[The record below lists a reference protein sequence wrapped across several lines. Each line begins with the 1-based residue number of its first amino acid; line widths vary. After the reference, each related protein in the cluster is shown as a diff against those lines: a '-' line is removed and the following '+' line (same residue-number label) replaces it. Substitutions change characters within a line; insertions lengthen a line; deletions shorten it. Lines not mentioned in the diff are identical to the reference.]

1 MAELL
6 IYQTY
11 AIVIG
16 FIIDFFVGDPHSI
29 PHPVVAIGKLISFLD
44 KRLRLGNNDER
55 DILRG
60 VWTVLIVASVATAVP
75 ALVLFMMW
83 KIHPAAYLAVSSIM
97 CAQIIA
103 ARELVRE
110 CARVEKALENDD
122 IEEARKA
129 VSYVVGRDTEALDR
143 AGICR
148 AAVETIAENG
158 SDGVIAPLFWMLL
171 FGAPGGFFYKAVN
184 TMDSMLGYKNEKY
197 LYFGRAAA
205 KTDDAVNFIP
215 SRISAILMIAS
226 CPICHLDGRNA
237 WRIFCR
243 DRFKH
248 TSPNAAQ
255 TESVFAGAL
264 NVRLNGP
271 AFYGG
276 IRHEKEFLGDDIRPI
291 APDDIKRAGYLMYTA
306 SALMLI
312 IGVMIRTGVILYA
325 YK

>member
-1 MAELL
+1 MAEFL

-11 AIVIG
+11 AIIIG
-16 FIIDFFVGDPHSI
+16 FIIDFFVGDPHAI

-44 KRLRLGNNDER
+44 KKLRIGGGDRR

-60 VWTVLIVASVATAVP
+60 TWTVLIAAVVSTAVP
-75 ALVLFMMW
+75 SAILFAMW
-83 KIHPAAYLAVSSIM
+83 KLHPFAFLAVSSIM

-110 CARVEKALENDD
+110 CAAVERAVEKGDLEG
-122 IEEARKA
+122 ARKA
-129 VSYVVGRDTEALDR
+129 VSYVVGRDTEALDKE
-143 AGICR
+143 GICR

-158 SDGVIAPLFWMLL
+158 SDGVIAPLFWMFL

-205 KTDDAVNFIP
+205 RTDDVVNFIP
-215 SRISAILMIAS
+215 SRISAFLMIIS
-226 CPICHLDGRNA
+226 CPLCHLDGKEA
-237 WRIFCR
+237 FRIFRR

-276 IRHEKEFLGDDIRPI
+276 ILHEKEYLGDDARPI
-291 APDDIKRAGYLMYTA
+291 ESADISRAGNLMYTA
-306 SALMLI
+306 SCMMLI
-312 IGVMIRTGVILYA
+312 FGVLIRMGVILCL
-325 YK
+325 

>member
-1 MAELL
+1 MADLL

-11 AIVIG
+11 AIIIG
-16 FIIDFFVGDPHSI
+16 FIIDFFVGDPHAI

-44 KRLRLGNNDER
+44 RKLRIGDSDKR

-60 VWTVLIVASVATAVP
+60 VWTVLVVSAVSIAVP
-75 ALVLFMMW
+75 SLILWVMW
-83 KIHPAAYLAVSSIM
+83 KIHPVAYLAVNSIM
-97 CAQIIA
+97 CAQIVA

-110 CARVEKALENDD
+110 CSAVEKALEKGDV
-122 IEEARKA
+122 EGARKA
-129 VSYVVGRDTEALDR
+129 VSYVVGRDTEALDKED
-143 AGICR
+143 ICR

-158 SDGVIAPLFWMLL
+158 SDGVIAPLFWMFL
-171 FGAPGGFFYKAVN
+171 FGAVGGFFYKAVN

-205 KTDDAVNFIP
+205 KTDDFVNFIP
-215 SRISAILMIAS
+215 SRISALLMIVS
-226 CPICHLDGRNA
+226 CPLCHLDGKNA
-237 WRIFCR
+237 LRIFRR

-248 TSPNAAQ
+248 KSPNAAQ

-276 IRHEKEFLGDDIRPI
+276 VLHEKEYLGDDTRPI
-291 APDDIKRAGYLMYTA
+291 LPADIKKSGHLMYTA
-306 SALMLI
+306 SFMMLI
-312 IGVMIRTGVILYA
+312 IGVLFRMAVI
-325 YK
+325 

>member
-16 FIIDFFVGDPHSI
+16 FIIDFFVGDPHAI

-44 KRLRLGNNDER
+44 KKLRIGCGDKR

-60 VWTVLIVASVATAVP
+60 VWTVLIVASVSTVIP
-75 ALVLFMMW
+75 ALILFMMW
-83 KIHPAAYLAVSSIM
+83 KIHPAAYLVVSSLM
-97 CAQIIA
+97 CAQIVA

-110 CARVEKALENDD
+110 CTKVKKALEKDD
-122 IEEARKA
+122 MEEARKA
-129 VSYVVGRDTEALDR
+129 VSYVVGRDTDALDKE
-143 AGICR
+143 GICR

-171 FGAPGGFFYKAVN
+171 LGASGGFFYKAIN

-205 KTDDAVNFIP
+205 KTDDVVNFIP

-226 CPICHLDGRNA
+226 CPICHLDSRNA
-237 WRIFCR
+237 LRIFRR
-243 DRFKH
+243 DRLKH

-271 AFYGG
+271 ALYGG
-276 IRHEKEFLGDDIRPI
+276 ILHDKEYLGDDIRSI
-291 APDDIKRAGYLMYTA
+291 VPDDIKRAGYLMYTA

-312 IGVMIRTGVILYA
+312 IGVLLRMGVILCL
-325 YK
+325 

>member
-6 IYQTY
+6 IYQTS
-11 AIVIG
+11 AIIIG

-44 KRLRLGNNDER
+44 KKLRMGGGDKR

-60 VWTVLIVASVATAVP
+60 TWTVLIVVIVSTAVP
-75 ALVLFMMW
+75 SAILFVMW
-83 KIHPAAYLAVSSIM
+83 KFHPAAYLAVSSIM

-110 CARVEKALENDD
+110 CAVVEKAVEKGD

-129 VSYVVGRDTEALDR
+129 VSYVVGRDTEALDKED
-143 AGICR
+143 ICR

-158 SDGVIAPLFWMLL
+158 SDGVIAPLFWMFL

-184 TMDSMLGYKNEKY
+184 TMDSMLGYKNDKY

-205 KTDDAVNFIP
+205 KTDDVVNFIP
-215 SRISAILMIAS
+215 SRISALLMIAA
-226 CPICHLDGRNA
+226 CPLCHLDGRNA
-237 WRIFCR
+237 WRIFRR

-276 IRHEKEFLGDDIRPI
+276 ILHEKEYLGDDARPI
-291 APDDIKRAGYLMYTA
+291 ESTDIKRSGYLMYTA
-306 SALMLI
+306 SSMMLI
-312 IGVMIRTGVILYA
+312 IGVLIRMGVLLCL
-325 YK
+325 

>member
-1 MAELL
+1 MADLL

-11 AIVIG
+11 AIIIG
-16 FIIDFFVGDPHSI
+16 FIIDFFVGDPHAI

-44 KRLRLGNNDER
+44 RKLRIGDSDKR

-60 VWTVLIVASVATAVP
+60 VWTVLIVSAVSIAVP
-75 ALVLFMMW
+75 SLILWVMW
-83 KIHPAAYLAVSSIM
+83 KIHPVAYLAVNSIM
-97 CAQIIA
+97 CAQIVA

-110 CARVEKALENDD
+110 CSAVEKALEKGDV
-122 IEEARKA
+122 EGARKA
-129 VSYVVGRDTEALDR
+129 VSYVVGRDTEALDKE
-143 AGICR
+143 GICR

-158 SDGVIAPLFWMLL
+158 SDGVIAPLFWMFL
-171 FGAPGGFFYKAVN
+171 FGAVGGFFYKAVN

-205 KTDDAVNFIP
+205 KTDDFVNFIP
-215 SRISAILMIAS
+215 SRISALLMIVS
-226 CPICHLDGRNA
+226 CPLCHLDGKNA
-237 WRIFCR
+237 FRIFRR

-248 TSPNAAQ
+248 KSPNAAQ

-276 IRHEKEFLGDDIRPI
+276 VLHEKEYLGDDTRPI
-291 APDDIKRAGYLMYTA
+291 APADIRKSGHLMYTA
-306 SALMLI
+306 SFVMLI
-312 IGVMIRTGVILYA
+312 IGVLFRVAVI
-325 YK
+325 

>member
-6 IYQTY
+6 MYQTY
-11 AIVIG
+11 AIAIG
-16 FIIDFFVGDPHSI
+16 FIIDFFVGDPHAI
-29 PHPVVAIGKLISFLD
+29 PHPVVAIGKLVSFLD
-44 KRLRLGNNDER
+44 KRLRIGNSDKR
-55 DILRG
+55 DIMRG
-60 VWTVLIVASVATAVP
+60 TWTVLIVVAVSASVP
-75 ALVLFMMW
+75 AALLWVMW
-83 KIHPAAYLAVSSIM
+83 KINPVAYLVVNSIM
-97 CAQIIA
+97 CWQIVA
-103 ARELVRE
+103 ARELVKE
-110 CARVEKALENDD
+110 CAAVEKAVEKSD
-122 IEEARKA
+122 IEGARKA
-129 VSYVVGRDTEALDR
+129 VSYVVGRDTEALDKE
-143 AGICR
+143 GICR

-158 SDGVIAPLFWMLL
+158 SDGVIAPLLWMFL

-215 SRISAILMIAS
+215 SRISAFLMIIS
-226 CPICHLDGRNA
+226 CPLCKLDGKNA
-237 WRIFCR
+237 LRIFRR

-276 IRHEKEFLGDDIRPI
+276 VLHEKEYLGDDTRPI
-291 APDDIKRAGYLMYTA
+291 ESTDIRRAGQLMYTA
-306 SALMLI
+306 SVMMLI
-312 IGVMIRTGVILYA
+312 VGVLLRIGVILCL
-325 YK
+325 

>member
-6 IYQTY
+6 LYQTS

-16 FIIDFFVGDPHSI
+16 FILDFFVGDPHVI

-44 KRLRLGNNDER
+44 SRLRIGRGDKR
-55 DILRG
+55 DIPRG
-60 VWTVLIVASVATAVP
+60 TWTVLIVTVLSIAVP
-75 ALVLFMMW
+75 SFILLIMW
-83 KIHPAAYLAVSSIM
+83 KIHPIVYLVVNSIM
-97 CAQIIA
+97 CAQIVA

-110 CARVEKALENDD
+110 CTAVEKAVEKGD

-129 VSYVVGRDTEALDR
+129 VSYVVGRDTEALDKE
-143 AGICR
+143 AVCR

-158 SDGVIAPLFWMLL
+158 SDGVIAPLFWMFLL
-171 FGAPGGFFYKAVN
+171 GATGGFFYKAVN

-205 KTDDAVNFIP
+205 KTDDVVNFIP
-215 SRISAILMIAS
+215 SRISALLMIAS
-226 CPICHLDGRNA
+226 CFLCNLDGRNA
-237 WRIFCR
+237 LRIFRR

-248 TSPNAAQ
+248 SSPNAAQ

-264 NVRLNGP
+264 NIRLNGP

-276 IRHEKEFLGDDIRPI
+276 ILHEKAYLGDDTRPI
-291 APDDIKRAGYLMYTA
+291 EPDDIRRAGYLMYTA
-306 SALMLI
+306 SFIMLI
-312 IGVMIRTGVILYA
+312 LGVLFRMGVILCL
-325 YK
+325 

>member
-1 MAELL
+1 MADLL

-11 AIVIG
+11 AIIIG
-16 FIIDFFVGDPHSI
+16 FIIDFFVGDPHAI

-44 KRLRLGNNDER
+44 RKLRIGDSDKR

-60 VWTVLIVASVATAVP
+60 VWTVLIVSAVSIAVP
-75 ALVLFMMW
+75 SFILFIMW
-83 KIHPAAYLAVSSIM
+83 KIHPVAYLAVNSIM
-97 CAQIIA
+97 CAQIVA

-110 CARVEKALENDD
+110 CSAVEKA
-122 IEEARKA
+122 IEKGDVEGARKA
-129 VSYVVGRDTEALDR
+129 VSYVVGRDTEALDKE
-143 AGICR
+143 GICR

-158 SDGVIAPLFWMLL
+158 SDGVIAPLFWMFL
-171 FGAPGGFFYKAVN
+171 FGAVGGFFYKAVN

-205 KTDDAVNFIP
+205 RTDDFVNFIP
-215 SRISAILMIAS
+215 SRISALLMIVS
-226 CPICHLDGRNA
+226 CPLCHLDGKNA
-237 WRIFCR
+237 LRIFRR

-248 TSPNAAQ
+248 KSPNAAQ

-276 IRHEKEFLGDDIRPI
+276 VLHEKEYLGDDTRPI
-291 APDDIKRAGYLMYTA
+291 APADIRKSGHLMYTA
-306 SALMLI
+306 SFMMLI
-312 IGVMIRTGVILYA
+312 IGVLLRMAAI
-325 YK
+325 

>member
-6 IYQTY
+6 IYQTS
-11 AIVIG
+11 AIIIG

-44 KRLRLGNNDER
+44 KKLRIGGGDKR
-55 DILRG
+55 DIIRG
-60 VWTVLIVASVATAVP
+60 TWTVLIVVVVSIIIPSAI
-75 ALVLFMMW
+75 LFAMW
-83 KIHPAAYLAVSSIM
+83 RIHPIAYLVVSSMM

-110 CARVEKALENDD
+110 CAKVEDALENDN

-129 VSYVVGRDTEALDR
+129 VSYVVGRDTDALDKE
-143 AGICR
+143 GICR

-158 SDGVIAPLFWMLL
+158 SDGVIAPIFWMLL
-171 FGAPGGFFYKAVN
+171 FGAPGGFFYKAIN
-184 TMDSMLGYKNEKY
+184 TMDSMLGYKNDKY
-197 LYFGRAAA
+197 LYFGRTAA
-205 KTDDAVNFIP
+205 KTDDVVNFIP

-226 CPICHLDGRNA
+226 CPLCRLDGGNA
-237 WRIFCR
+237 WRIFRR

-276 IRHEKEFLGDDIRPI
+276 ILHEKEYLGDDARLIES
-291 APDDIKRAGYLMYTA
+291 ADIKRAGNLMYTA
-306 SALMLI
+306 SSMMLI
-312 IGVMIRTGVILYA
+312 IGVLIRMGVILCL
-325 YK
+325 

>member
-6 IYQTY
+6 IYQTA
-11 AIVIG
+11 AIAIG
-16 FIIDFFVGDPHSI
+16 FVIDFFVGDPHFI

-44 KRLRLGNNDER
+44 KKLRIGGGDER

-60 VWTVLIVASVATAVP
+60 VWTVLITAAVSASVPSVI
-75 ALVLFMMW
+75 LFIMW
-83 KIHPAAYLAVSSIM
+83 KIHPVAYLAVSSIM
-97 CAQIIA
+97 CAQILA

-110 CARVEKALENDD
+110 CAAVEKALEKED

-129 VSYVVGRDTEALDR
+129 VSYVVGRDTGALDKE
-143 AGICR
+143 GICR

-158 SDGVIAPLFWMLL
+158 SDGVIAPLFWMFLL
-171 FGAPGGFFYKAVN
+171 GAAGGFFYKAVN

-205 KTDDAVNFIP
+205 RTDDVVNFIP
-215 SRISAILMIAS
+215 SRISAFLMIAS
-226 CPICHLDGRNA
+226 CPLCRLDGRNA
-237 WRIFCR
+237 LRIFRR

-276 IRHEKEFLGDDIRPI
+276 ILHEKEYLGDDARPI
-291 APDDIKRAGYLMYTA
+291 TPADIKKSGHLMYTA
-306 SALMLI
+306 SFMMLI
-312 IGVMIRTGVILYA
+312 IGILLRMAVI
-325 YK
+325 

>member
-1 MAELL
+1 MVELL

-16 FIIDFFVGDPHSI
+16 FIIDFFVGDPHAI

-44 KRLRLGNNDER
+44 KKLRIGGGDKR

-60 VWTVLIVASVATAVP
+60 VWTVLIVASVSTVIP
-75 ALVLFMMW
+75 ALILFMMW
-83 KIHPAAYLAVSSIM
+83 KIHPAAYLFVSSLM

-110 CARVEKALENDD
+110 CTKVERALENDD

-129 VSYVVGRDTEALDR
+129 VSYVVGRDTDALDKE
-143 AGICR
+143 GICR

-171 FGAPGGFFYKAVN
+171 FGASGGFFYKAIN

-205 KTDDAVNFIP
+205 KTDDVVNFIP
-215 SRISAILMIAS
+215 SRISAIFMIAS

-237 WRIFCR
+237 LRIFRR
-243 DRFKH
+243 DRLKH

-271 AFYGG
+271 ALYGG
-276 IRHEKEFLGDDIRPI
+276 VLHEKEYLGDDIRSI
-291 APDDIKRAGYLMYTA
+291 VPDNIKRAGYLMYTA

-312 IGVMIRTGVILYA
+312 IGVLLRMGVIICL
-325 YK
+325 

>member
-6 IYQTY
+6 IYQTCS
-11 AIVIG
+11 IIIG
-16 FIIDFFVGDPHSI
+16 FIIDFFVGDPHAV

-44 KRLRLGNNDER
+44 KKLRLGNGDKR

-60 VWTVLIVASVATAVP
+60 IWTVLIVIAVSTAVP
-75 ALVLFMMW
+75 AFILFIMW
-83 KIHPAAYLAVSSIM
+83 KIHPAVYLIVSSIM
-97 CAQIIA
+97 CAQILA

-110 CARVEKALENDD
+110 CNAVEKALEKGDT
-122 IEEARKA
+122 EAARKA
-129 VSYVVGRDTEALDR
+129 VSYVVGRDTDALDKE
-143 AGICR
+143 GICR

-158 SDGVIAPLFWMLL
+158 SDGVIAPLFWMFL

-184 TMDSMLGYKNEKY
+184 TMDSMLGYRNDKY

-205 KTDDAVNFIP
+205 KTDDILNFIP
-215 SRISAILMIAS
+215 SRISAFLMIAS
-226 CPICHLDGRNA
+226 CPLCHLDGKNA
-237 WRIFCR
+237 LKIFRR

-271 AFYGG
+271 AVYGG
-276 IRHEKEFLGDDIRPI
+276 ILHDKEYLGDDVRPI
-291 APDDIKRAGYLMYTA
+291 ESTDIKRAGQLMYAA
-306 SALMLI
+306 STLMLI
-312 IGVMIRTGVILYA
+312 AGILLRTGVILICF
-325 YK
+325 

>member
-11 AIVIG
+11 SIIIG

-29 PHPVVAIGKLISFLD
+29 PHPVVAIGELISFLD
-44 KRLRLGNNDER
+44 KKLRIGGGDKR

-60 VWTVLIVASVATAVP
+60 TWTVLIAAIVSTAVP
-75 ALVLFMMW
+75 ALILFIMW
-83 KIHPAAYLAVSSIM
+83 NIHPIAYLAVSSLM
-97 CAQIIA
+97 CAQIVA

-110 CARVEKALENDD
+110 CSRVEKALEKND
-122 IEEARKA
+122 IEAARKA
-129 VSYVVGRDTEALDR
+129 VSYVVGRDTQALDKE
-143 AGICR
+143 GICR

-158 SDGVIAPLFWMLL
+158 SDGVIAPLFWMFL

-205 KTDDAVNFIP
+205 KTDDVVNFIP
-215 SRISAILMIAS
+215 SRISAFLMIAS
-226 CPICHLDGRNA
+226 CPFCHLDVKEA
-237 WRIFCR
+237 FRIFRR

-264 NVRLNGP
+264 NIRLNGP

-276 IRHEKEFLGDDIRPI
+276 ILHEKEYLGDDTRPI
-291 APDDIKRAGYLMYTA
+291 ETADIKRAGYLMYTA
-306 SALMLI
+306 SSIMLI
-312 IGVMIRTGVILYA
+312 LGVLLRTGVIMICF
-325 YK
+325 